1 MVGFFMTNH
10 MHTYKEIFQLIDKKI
25 QQLDYPNQ
33 PRNLYEP
40 IGYMLSL
47 GGKRLRPVLV
57 LLSNEMFGGNIHHAI
72 PAALSVEMF
81 HNFSLVHDDIMDA
94 ASIRRGMPTVHKK
107 WDETV
112 AILSGDLMMIK
123 AIDLLCETES
133 TDIKSLIKCFN
144 KAATE
149 VCEGQQIDM
158 NFEKIIHVTSEE
170 YIHMISL
177 KTAVL
182 LGASLQLGAIV
193 AGASTKDQYHVY
205 EFGKQI
211 GIAFQIQDDILDA
224 FGEGDKVGKKIGG
237 DIVANK
243 KTILMIEARNK
254 ANEYQLK
261 ELDEY
266 LSMNDNEELKIKGV
280 LDLYKQTN
288 VLETCEKL
296 KSFYL
301 NNALTHLGEISVPT
315 EHKSILKQSALGL
328 MQRMS

>member
-1 MVGFFMTNH
+1 
-10 MHTYKEIFQLIDKKI
+10 MHTYKELYYLIEENLK
-25 QQLDYPNQ
+25 QLDYPYQ

-40 IGYMLSL
+40 INYMLSL

-57 LLSNEMFGGNIHHAI
+57 LLSNEMFAGNVQNAI

-123 AIDLLCETES
+123 AIDLLCETKD
-133 TDIKSLIKCFN
+133 TDLKSLIACFN

-158 NFEKIIHVTSEE
+158 NFEKMGHVTSEQ
-170 YIHMISL
+170 YIQMITL

-182 LGASLQLGAIV
+182 LGASLQLGAII
-193 AGASTKDQYHVY
+193 AGASLQDQLHVY

-224 FGEGDKVGKKIGG
+224 FGHSDKIGKKIGG

-243 KTILMIEARNK
+243 KTILMIEARK
-254 ANEYQLK
+254 RADESQLLQ
-261 ELDEY
+261 LDE
-266 LSMNDNEELKIKGV
+266 LLLMNDNHEKKINGV
-280 LDLYKQTN
+280 LDIFRQTK
-288 VLETCEKL
+288 VLEICEEMKL
-296 KSFYL
+296 LHFS
-301 NNALTHLGEISVPT
+301 NALTQLENINVSSDRKIHLKE
-315 EHKSILKQSALGL
+315 SALEL
-328 MQRMS
+328 MQRIS

>member
-1 MVGFFMTNH
+1 
-10 MHTYKEIFQLIDKKI
+10 MHTYKELYYLIEENLK
-25 QQLDYPNQ
+25 QLDYPYQ

-40 IGYMLSL
+40 INYMLSL

-57 LLSNEMFGGNIHHAI
+57 LLSNEMFAGNVQNAI

-123 AIDLLCETES
+123 AIDLLCETKD
-133 TDIKSLIKCFN
+133 TDLKTLIACFN

-158 NFEKIIHVTSEE
+158 NFEKMGHVTSEQ
-170 YIHMISL
+170 YIQMITL

-182 LGASLQLGAIV
+182 LGASLQLGAII
-193 AGASTKDQYHVY
+193 AGASIQDQLHVY

-224 FGEGDKVGKKIGG
+224 FGHSDKIGKKIGG

-243 KTILMIEARNK
+243 KTILMIEARK
-254 ANEYQLK
+254 RADESQLLQ
-261 ELDEY
+261 LDE
-266 LSMNDNEELKIKGV
+266 LLFMNDNHEKKINGV
-280 LDLYKQTN
+280 LDIFRQTK
-288 VLETCEKL
+288 VLEICEEMKL
-296 KSFYL
+296 LHFS
-301 NNALTHLGEISVPT
+301 NALTQLENINVSSDRKIHLKE
-315 EHKSILKQSALGL
+315 SALEL
-328 MQRMS
+328 MQRIS

>member
-1 MVGFFMTNH
+1 
-10 MHTYKEIFQLIDKKI
+10 MHTYKELYSLIEEKLK
-25 QQLDYPNQ
+25 QLDYPYQ

-40 IGYMLSL
+40 INYMLSL

-57 LLSNEMFGGNIHHAI
+57 LLSNEMFAGNVQNAI

-123 AIDLLCETES
+123 AIDLLCETKD
-133 TDIKSLIKCFN
+133 TDIKSLIACFN

-158 NFEKIIHVTSEE
+158 NFEKIVDVTSEQ
-170 YIHMISL
+170 YIQMITL

-182 LGASLQLGAIV
+182 LGASLQLGAII
-193 AGASTKDQYHVY
+193 AGASEQDQLHVY

-224 FGEGDKVGKKIGG
+224 FGHSDKVGKKIGG

-243 KTILMIEARNK
+243 KTILMIEARK
-254 ANEYQLK
+254 RANESQLLQLE
-261 ELDEY
+261 ELV
-266 LSMNDNEELKIKGV
+266 LMNDNHEVKIKGV
-280 LDLYKQTN
+280 LDIFRQTN
-288 VLETCEKL
+288 VLEICEEM
-296 KSFYL
+296 KSLHFA
-301 NNALTHLGEISVPT
+301 NALTQLENIKVSSERKIHLKE
-315 EHKSILKQSALGL
+315 SAMEL

>member
-1 MVGFFMTNH
+1 
-10 MHTYKEIFQLIDKKI
+10 MHTYKELYYLIEENLK
-25 QQLDYPNQ
+25 QLDYPYQ

-40 IGYMLSL
+40 INYMLSL

-57 LLSNEMFGGNIHHAI
+57 LLSNEMFAGNVQNAI

-123 AIDLLCETES
+123 AIDLLCETED
-133 TDIKSLIKCFN
+133 TDLKTLIACFN

-158 NFEKIIHVTSEE
+158 NFEKMGHVTSEQ
-170 YIHMISL
+170 YIQMITL

-182 LGASLQLGAIV
+182 LGASLQLGAII
-193 AGASTKDQYHVY
+193 AGASIQDQLHVY

-224 FGEGDKVGKKIGG
+224 FGHSDKIGKKIGG

-243 KTILMIEARNK
+243 KTILMIEARK
-254 ANEYQLK
+254 RADESQLLQ
-261 ELDEY
+261 LDE
-266 LSMNDNEELKIKGV
+266 LLLMNDDLEKKINGV
-280 LDLYKQTN
+280 LDIFRQTK
-288 VLETCEKL
+288 VLEICEEMKL
-296 KSFYL
+296 LHFS
-301 NNALTHLGEISVPT
+301 NALKQLENINVSSDRKIHLKE
-315 EHKSILKQSALGL
+315 SALEL
-328 MQRMS
+328 MQRIR